1 LQGLNV
7 EAGWPILAG
16 MQMLDVARSRPYT
29 DLLATLDELVTV
41 PDPVP
46 HGGPSPARARYD
58 AMVAVI
64 AEAQNMPVTVED
76 PPRRSRPASDRW
88 RGRRTG

>member
-1 LQGLNV
+1 
-7 EAGWPILAG
+7 
-16 MQMLDVARSRPYT
+16 MQMLDAAKSRPYT

-41 PDPVP
+41 EDPVP
-46 HGGPSPARARYD
+46 NGGVSPVRARYD

-64 AEAQNMPVTVED
+64 AEAQNLPVTVDD
-76 PPRRSRPASDRW
+76 PPRRARPASDRW

>member
-1 LQGLNV
+1 
-7 EAGWPILAG
+7 
-16 MQMLDVARSRPYT
+16 MQMLDAARSRPYT
-29 DLLATLDELVTV
+29 DLLATLDELVSV
-41 PDPVP
+41 ADPVR
-46 HGGPSPARARYD
+46 HDGPSPARARYD

-64 AEAQNMPVTVED
+64 AEAQNLPVTVED